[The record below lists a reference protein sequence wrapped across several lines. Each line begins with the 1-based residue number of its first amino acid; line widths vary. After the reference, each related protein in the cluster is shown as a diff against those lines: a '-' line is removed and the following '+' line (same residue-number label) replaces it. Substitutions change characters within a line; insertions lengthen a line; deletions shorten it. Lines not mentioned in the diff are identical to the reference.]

1 MTRCSRLTSLLAF
14 LHSTF
19 LFLSPKWGW
28 SSELLPKSLLEDTFN
43 FDALLWK
50 SGNSVVFVELWGEI
64 SAVHKN
70 HFIFSKLQPSQ
81 KNHLCNVRDMNLRLA
96 LYDWMIV
103 NFFMINITI
112 NGGTG
117 STFSCVVNL
126 MVESIVQEQRQR
138 DGHSGRCLSNPDM
151 ACFYLKVKS

>member
-1 MTRCSRLTSLLAF
+1 MFRELAKSFSFTKNLIDWFDPVFASHQPPGISSLHL
-14 LHSTF
+14 S
-19 LFLSPKWGW
+19 LFPSPRWGW

-81 KNHLCNVRDMNLRLA
+81 KNHLCNVRDMNPRLA

-103 NFFMINITI
+103 NFFYDQYYNWWW
-112 NGGTG
+112 NG
-117 STFSCVVNL
+117 VNFL
-126 MVESIVQEQRQR
+126 MCCKF
-138 DGHSGRCLSNPDM
+138 DGWVNWSRTATKRFP
-151 ACFYLKVKS
+151 